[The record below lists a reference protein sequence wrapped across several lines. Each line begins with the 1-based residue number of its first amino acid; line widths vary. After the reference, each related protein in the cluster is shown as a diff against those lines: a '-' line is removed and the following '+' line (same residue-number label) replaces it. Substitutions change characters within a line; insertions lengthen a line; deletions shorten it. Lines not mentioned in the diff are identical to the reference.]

1 MARPLRIE
9 FPGAVYHITS
19 RGDRRER
26 IFEND
31 KDRETFLEIL
41 GSVVKRY
48 NFLCHA
54 YCLMDNHYH
63 LLIETP
69 DGNLSGGI
77 RQLNGVY
84 TQKFNKIH
92 NTVGHLFQ
100 GRFKSI
106 LVEKESY
113 LLELCRYIVLNPVRA
128 GIVNKPGQWNWSSYA
143 ATAGRVKRPD
153 FLTTDW
159 ILSQFKEE
167 RKEAQRIYEEFV
179 LSGIGKETPW
189 KDLKGGVIL
198 GKDSFV
204 QKIKVYLQER
214 KKMREI
220 PRIER
225 FAIRPKL
232 SEMFSQIK
240 NKKERNEKI
249 YAAHIEYGYTL
260 KQIAD
265 CLGIHYST
273 VSKAIK
279 NEAKR
284 QEQNSQF
291 KT

>member
-106 LVEKESY
+106 LVEKESH

-159 ILSQFKEE
+159 IFSQFKEE

-179 LSGIGKETPW
+179 LLGIGKETPW
-189 KDLKGGVIL
+189 KDLKGRVIL
-198 GKDSFV
+198 GKDNFV

-214 KKMREI
+214 KEMREI